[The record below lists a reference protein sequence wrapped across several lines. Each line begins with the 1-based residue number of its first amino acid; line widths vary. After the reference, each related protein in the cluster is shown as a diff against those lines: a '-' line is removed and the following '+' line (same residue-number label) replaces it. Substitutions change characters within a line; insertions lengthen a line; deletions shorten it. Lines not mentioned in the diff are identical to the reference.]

1 MDYIIKIKK
10 KKKHLFNDKWVWRM
24 AWMEGR
30 HNYRRLL
37 LFTSSIVIGIASIVA
52 IDSFNEN
59 LQHDID
65 SQAKEL
71 LGADL
76 VIRNNGPLDSLFS
89 LRLDSLGVQR
99 ATDIHFA
106 SMALFM
112 NVHGGARLVQV
123 VAKDGGFP
131 FYGQVKVQP
140 ENALKTLG
148 NGKNVV
154 LDENLA
160 IQYELSSGDSIKLG
174 QTVFVVQGIVQS
186 MPGNNAISTSFTP
199 SIYIPMSELESTGLI
214 QFGSRTS
221 YRRYFKLHEDED
233 IDVIEK
239 ALVPT
244 LRKLDYGH
252 DTVEDQ
258 KEDMGRAFENLYRFF
273 NLLAFVALILGCI
286 GVSSSIH
293 IYVQQK
299 KHAIAVLRCMGASG
313 WQAFNIF
320 FIQSMFLGLL
330 GSIAGISLGIG
341 IQYLVPLL
349 LGNILPVEVGF
360 VIVWVSVFKGLIIG
374 VTISMLFSILPL
386 TLVRKIPPLIV
397 IRSFYDEISARSKTR
412 YLTIILIVLLP
423 WLFAIWQTR
432 SLQFGSIFMGG
443 LLLAFGLLYVVAKVI
458 ILMMKKLAGRGG
470 TFVMRQGMSNLFRP
484 NNQTIVLVIVIGLG
498 AFLLATLGQ
507 VQSALLGQ
515 VAFMGSE
522 ERPNTVLFDIQ
533 PYQKDELVKFT
544 KDHDLP
550 IQQLVPIVTT
560 RIKSLEGKTIQEIK
574 KDTSIHIRNWA
585 LRREYRVTY
594 RDSLIESETLLE
606 GKLYPFKNEGDSVFV
621 SISESMSRTLKLEI
635 GDEVV
640 FDVQGIPFTTYIGSI
655 RDVDW
660 QRIQTNFIFVFPSGV
675 IDKAPQFYV
684 LMTRTPDKVKASI
697 FQQELVQ
704 FFPNVSAIDLGLILK
719 TIDEFMGK
727 VAFIIRFMALFSLF
741 TGLIVLIGAISNS
754 RFARLKENV
763 LLRTLGAVRKQIV
776 MLTLIEYTYLGVI
789 AGVTGSLLS
798 ILSAWA
804 LAKFFFKIEFSPNL
818 VDVVTISAGVALI
831 TIAIGWLNTRSVYGD
846 TPIDILRKE
855 GG

>member
-24 AWMEGR
+24 AWVEGR
-30 HNYRRLL
+30 HNFRRLL

-59 LQHDID
+59 LQQDID
-65 SQAKEL
+65 SQAKDL

-76 VIRNNGPLDSLFS
+76 VIRSNGPMDSLISKQF
-89 LRLDSLGVQR
+89 DTLGVER

-123 VAKDGGFP
+123 VAKAGNFP

-140 ENALKTLG
+140 EDALASLG
-148 NGKNVV
+148 DGRNVI

-160 IQYELSSGDSIKLG
+160 IQYELSSGDSLKLG
-174 QTVFVVQGIVQS
+174 QTIFIVQGIVQS

-199 SIYIPMSELESTGLI
+199 SIYIPMSELAGTGLI
-214 QFGSRTS
+214 QFGSRAS
-221 YRRYFKLHEDED
+221 YRRYFKLSDDDD
-233 IDVIEK
+233 IDELVEK
-239 ALVPT
+239 IRPA
-244 LRKLDYGH
+244 LRKLDYRY
-252 DTVEDQ
+252 DTVEEQ
-258 KEDMGRAFENLYRFF
+258 KESMGRAFENLYRFF

-299 KHAIAVLRCMGASG
+299 KHAVAVLRCLGASG

-320 FIQSMFLGLL
+320 FIQSVILGFI
-330 GSIAGISLGIG
+330 GSLAGITLGIL
-341 IQYLVPLL
+341 IQYSVPVIF
-349 LGNILPVEVGF
+349 GNILPVEVGF
-360 VIVWVSVFKGLIIG
+360 NIVWLSVFKGLIIG
-374 VTISMLFSILPL
+374 VTISMLFSVLPL

-397 IRSFYDEISARSKTR
+397 IRSFFDEISARSKTR
-412 YLTIILIVLLP
+412 YLTILLIILLP
-423 WLFAIWQTR
+423 WLFAIWQTN
-432 SLQFGSIFMGG
+432 SWMFGSIFMGG
-443 LLLAFGLLYVVAKVI
+443 LLLAFGLLFVVAKLI
-458 ILMMKKLAGRGG
+458 ILMMKKMAKRGG
-470 TFVMRQGMSNLFRP
+470 TFVVRQGMSNLFRP

-507 VQSALLGQ
+507 VQNALLSQ

-533 PYQKDELVKFT
+533 PYQKDDLVKFT
-544 KDHDLP
+544 RDHDLP

-560 RIKSLEGKTIQEIK
+560 RLKSLDSVSIEDIK
-574 KDTSIHIRNWA
+574 KDTSIHIPNWA

-594 RDSLIESETLLE
+594 RDSLIDSETLIE
-606 GKLYPFKNEGDSVFV
+606 GELRPREHDGDSIFV
-621 SISESMSRTLKLEI
+621 SVSASMAKTLKLSLGE
-635 GDEVV
+635 EVV
-640 FDVQGIPFTTYIGSI
+640 FDVQGVPFTTYIGSI

-660 QRIQTNFIFVFPSGV
+660 QRIQTNFIFVFPNGV
-675 IDKAPQFYV
+675 IDEAPQFYV
-684 LMTRTPDKVKASI
+684 LMTRTPDQVTSSV
-697 FQQELVQ
+697 FQQDLVQ
-704 FFPNVSAIDLGLILK
+704 LFPNVSAIDLGLILK
-719 TIDEFMGK
+719 TIDEFMAK
-727 VAFIIRFMALFSLF
+727 VAYVIRFMALFSVF

-754 RFARLKENV
+754 RYARLKENV

-776 MLTLIEYTYLGVI
+776 RLTLIEYTYLGVI

-804 LAKFFFKIEFSPNL
+804 LAKFFFKIDFSPDL

-855 GG
+855 GD

>member
-1 MDYIIKIKK
+1 MDYLIKIKK
-10 KKKHLFNDKWVWRM
+10 KKKHLFNDKWVWKM
-24 AWMEGR
+24 AWMEGK
-30 HNYRRLL
+30 HNVRRLL
-37 LFTSSIVIGIASIVA
+37 LFTSSIIIGIASIVA

-59 LQHDID
+59 LQRDID

-71 LGADL
+71 LGADF
-76 VIRNNGPLDSLFS
+76 VIRSNGPLDSLFS
-89 LRLDSLGVQR
+89 LRLDSLGEQR

-123 VAKDGGFP
+123 VAKDGDFP

-140 ENALKTLG
+140 ENALNTLG
-148 NGKNVV
+148 DGRNVV

-199 SIYIPMSELESTGLI
+199 SIYIPMSELAGTGLI

-221 YRRYFKLHEDED
+221 YRRYFKISEDVD
-233 IDVIEK
+233 IE
-239 ALVPT
+239 ALEEELVPA
-244 LRKLDYGH
+244 LKKFDYGH
-252 DTVEDQ
+252 NTVEDQ

-299 KHAIAVLRCMGASG
+299 KHAVAVLRCMGASG

-320 FIQSMFLGLL
+320 FIQSMFLGFI
-330 GSIAGISLGIG
+330 GSLAGIFLGIF
-341 IQYLVPLL
+341 IQYLVPVM

-360 VIVWVSVFKGLIIG
+360 VIVWVSVIKGLIIG

-412 YLTIILIVLLP
+412 YLTILLIIILP
-423 WLFAIWQTR
+423 WLFAIWQTK

-443 LLLAFGLLYVVAKVI
+443 LLLAFGLLFVVAKLI
-458 ILMMKKLAGRGG
+458 ILMMKKLASRGG

-515 VAFMGSE
+515 VAFMGGE

-544 KDHDLP
+544 RDHDLP
-550 IQQLVPIVTT
+550 VQQLVPIVTT
-560 RIKSLEGKTIQEIK
+560 RIKSLAGKTVEEIK

-606 GKLYPFKNEGDSVFV
+606 GKLYPYKNKGDSVFV
-621 SISESMSRTLKLEI
+621 SISESMSKTLKLAV

-640 FDVQGIPFTTYIGSI
+640 FDVQGIPFTTYIGSV

-660 QRIQTNFIFVFPSGV
+660 QRIQTNFIFVFPAGV

-727 VAFIIRFMALFSLF
+727 VAFVIRFMALFSVF

-776 MLTLIEYTYLGVI
+776 RLTLIEYTYLGVI
-789 AGVTGSLLS
+789 SGVTGSLLS
-798 ILSAWA
+798 IISAWA

-831 TIAIGWLNTRSVYGD
+831 TVAIGWLNTRSVYGD

-855 GG
+855 GD

>member
-10 KKKHLFNDKWVWRM
+10 KKKHLLNDKWVWRM
-24 AWMEGR
+24 AWVEGR
-30 HNYRRLL
+30 HNFKRLL
-37 LFTSSIVIGIASIVA
+37 LFTSSIIIGIASIVA

-59 LQHDID
+59 LQRDIN

-76 VIRNNGPLDSLFS
+76 VIRSNGPLDSLLS
-89 LRLDSLGVQR
+89 LELDTLGEHS

-123 VAKDGGFP
+123 IAKEGNFP
-131 FYGQVKVQP
+131 FYGQVKALP
-140 ENALKTLG
+140 EDAFSRIKE
-148 NGKNVV
+148 GKNVV

-160 IQYELSSGDSIKLG
+160 IQYEISSGDSIKLG
-174 QTVFVVQGIVQS
+174 QTVFMVQGIVQS
-186 MPGNNAISTSFTP
+186 MPGNNAIATSFTP
-199 SIYIPMSELESTGLI
+199 SIYIPMSELAGTGLI

-221 YRRYFKLHEDED
+221 YKRYFKLSDAED
-233 IDVIEK
+233 IDEIEK
-239 ALVPT
+239 VLRPK
-244 LRKLDYGH
+244 LRKLDYRY
-252 DTVEDQ
+252 DTVEEQ
-258 KEDMGRAFENLYRFF
+258 KENMGSAFENLYRFF

-299 KHAIAVLRCMGASG
+299 KHAVAVLRCMGASG

-320 FIQSMFLGLL
+320 FIQSMFLGIIGSMAGVVL
-330 GSIAGISLGIG
+330 GVL
-341 IQYLVPLL
+341 IQYTVPLL
-349 LGNILPVEVGF
+349 FGSVLPVEVGF
-360 VIVWVSVFKGLIIG
+360 GIVWLSVLKGLLIG
-374 VTISMLFSILPL
+374 VVISMLFSVLPL

-397 IRSFYDEISARSKTR
+397 IRSFYDEIASRSKTR

-423 WLFAIWQTR
+423 WLFAVWQTK
-432 SLQFGSIFMGG
+432 SWMFGSIFMGG
-443 LLLAFGLLYVVAKVI
+443 LLLAFGLLFLVARLI
-458 ILMMKKLAGRGG
+458 IFMMKKLAQGGG

-515 VAFMGSE
+515 VAFMGSDD
-522 ERPNTVLFDIQ
+522 RPNTVLFDIQ
-533 PYQKDELVKFT
+533 PYQKDDLVKFT
-544 KDHDLP
+544 KEHELP

-560 RIKSLEGKTIQEIK
+560 RLSAVDGVGVEDIK
-574 KDTSIHIRNWA
+574 KDTSIHIPKWA

-594 RDSLIESETLLE
+594 RDSLIETETLLE
-606 GKLYPFKNEGDSVFV
+606 GELISQENDTDSIFV
-621 SISESMSRTLKLEI
+621 SVSESMSKTLKLKL

-640 FDVQGIPFTTYIGSI
+640 FDVQGVPFTTYIGSI

-684 LMTRTPDKVKASI
+684 LMTRTQNKVKASL

-704 FFPNVSAIDLGLILK
+704 NFPNVSAIDLGLILK

-727 VAFIIRFMALFSLF
+727 VAYVIRFMALFSVI

-763 LLRTLGAVRKQIV
+763 LLRTLGAVRKQIIL
-776 MLTLIEYTYLGVI
+776 LTLIEYSYLGVI
-789 AGVTGSLLS
+789 AGITGSFLS

-804 LAKFFFKIEFSPNL
+804 LAKFFFKIEFSPDL
-818 VDVVTISAGVALI
+818 LDVVTISAGVALI
-831 TIAIGWLNTRSVYGD
+831 TIVIGWFNTRSVYGD

>member
-24 AWMEGR
+24 AWIEGR
-30 HNYRRLL
+30 HNFRRLL
-37 LFTSSIVIGIASIVA
+37 LFTASIIIGIASIVA

-59 LQHDID
+59 LQRDID

-76 VIRNNGPLDSLFS
+76 VIRSNGPIDSLFS
-89 LRLDSLGVQR
+89 KRVDTLGEQR
-99 ATDIHFA
+99 ATDVHFA

-123 VAKDGGFP
+123 VAKEGSFP
-131 FYGQVKVQP
+131 FYGQVK
-140 ENALKTLG
+140 ALPADAFEAITSG
-148 NGKNVV
+148 RNVV

-160 IQYELSSGDSIKLG
+160 IQYEVSSGDSIKLG
-174 QTVFVVQGIVQS
+174 QTVFIVRGIVQS
-186 MPGNNAISTSFTP
+186 MPGNNAISASFTP
-199 SIYIPMSELESTGLI
+199 SIYIPSSELEGTELI
-214 QFGSRTS
+214 QFGSRTN
-221 YRRYFKLHEDED
+221 YRLYLKLNEKDD
-233 IDVIEK
+233 IDE
-239 ALVPT
+239 LVETIKPA
-244 LRKLDYGH
+244 LRKLDYRY
-252 DTVEDQ
+252 DTVEEQ
-258 KEDMGRAFENLYRFF
+258 KENMGRAFQNLYRFF

-320 FIQSMFLGLL
+320 FIQSMFLGFI
-330 GSIAGISLGIG
+330 GSLAGITLGVL
-341 IQYLVPLL
+341 IQYSVPLL
-349 LGNILPVEVGF
+349 FGNVLPVEVGF
-360 VIVWVSVFKGLIIG
+360 TVVWMSVVKGLIIG
-374 VTISMLFSILPL
+374 VVISMLFSVLPL

-397 IRSFYDEISARSKTR
+397 IRSFFDEITARSKTR
-412 YLTIILIVLLP
+412 YLTILLIILLP
-423 WLFAIWQTR
+423 WLFAIWQTQ
-432 SLQFGSIFMGG
+432 SWLFGSIFMGG
-443 LLLAFGLLYVVAKVI
+443 LLVAFGLLFVVAKLI
-458 ILMMKKLAGRGG
+458 ILMMKRMAKGGG

-544 KDHDLP
+544 KSHDLP

-560 RIKSLEGKTIQEIK
+560 RLKSLEGASIEDIK
-574 KDTSIHIRNWA
+574 KDTSIHVPNWA

-594 RDSLIESETLLE
+594 RDSLIDSETLLE
-606 GKLYPFKNEGDSVFV
+606 GKLKSRVKETDTIFV
-621 SISESMSRTLKLEI
+621 SISKSMSETLKLEM
-635 GDEVV
+635 GSEVV
-640 FDVQGIPFTTYIGSI
+640 FDVQGVPFTTYVGSI

-675 IDKAPQFYV
+675 IDQAPQFYV
-684 LMTRTPDKVKASI
+684 LMTRTQDQVKASI

-719 TIDEFMGK
+719 TIDEFMAK
-727 VAFIIRFMALFSLF
+727 VAYVIRFMALFSVF

-763 LLRTLGAVRKQIV
+763 LLRTLGALRKQIV
-776 MLTLIEYTYLGVI
+776 RLTLIEYTYLGVI
-789 AGVTGSLLS
+789 AGITGSLLS

-804 LAKFFFKIEFSPNL
+804 LAKFFFKIDFSPDYF
-818 VDVVTISAGVALI
+818 DVVTISMGVALI

-855 GG
+855 GD

>member
-24 AWMEGR
+24 AWVEGR
-30 HNYRRLL
+30 HNFRRLL
-37 LFTSSIVIGIASIVA
+37 LFTSSIIIGIASIVA

-59 LQHDID
+59 LQRDID
-65 SQAKEL
+65 SQAKDL

-76 VIRNNGPLDSLFS
+76 VIRSNGPLDSLFS
-89 LRLDSLGVQR
+89 NRMDTLGEQR
-99 ATDIHFA
+99 ATDVHFA

-123 VAKDGGFP
+123 VAKEGNFP

-140 ENALKTLG
+140 ADAFNSLTDG
-148 NGKNVV
+148 RNVV

-160 IQYELSSGDSIKLG
+160 IQYEVSSGDSIKLG
-174 QTVFVVQGIVQS
+174 QTVFIVQGIVQS
-186 MPGNNAISTSFTP
+186 MPGNNAISSSFTP
-199 SIYIPMSELESTGLI
+199 SIYIPMAELESTGLI

-221 YRRYFKLHEDED
+221 YRRYFMLSENDD
-233 IDVIEK
+233 IDE
-239 ALVPT
+239 LVKNLRPA
-244 LRKLDYGH
+244 LRKLDYRY
-252 DTVEDQ
+252 DTVEEQ
-258 KEDMGRAFENLYRFF
+258 KENMGRAFENLYRFF

-299 KHAIAVLRCMGASG
+299 KHAVAVLRCLGASG

-320 FIQSMFLGLL
+320 LIQSIFLGFI
-330 GSIAGISLGIG
+330 GSLAGITLGII
-341 IQYLVPLL
+341 IQYSVPLL
-349 LGNILPVEVGF
+349 FGKILPVEVGF
-360 VIVWVSVFKGLIIG
+360 TVVWLSVLKGLLIG
-374 VTISMLFSILPL
+374 VTISILFSVLPL

-397 IRSFYDEISARSKTR
+397 IRSFFDEITARSKTR
-412 YLTIILIVLLP
+412 YLTILLIVLLP
-423 WLFAIWQTR
+423 WLFAIWQTK
-432 SLQFGSIFMGG
+432 SWLFGSIFMGG
-443 LLLAFGLLYVVAKVI
+443 LLLAFGLLFIVAKLI
-458 ILMMKKLAGRGG
+458 IFMMKNMAKGGG

-507 VQSALLGQ
+507 IQSALLSQ
-515 VAFMGSE
+515 VAFMGGE

-544 KDHDLP
+544 KEHQLP

-560 RIKSLEGKTIQEIK
+560 RLKSLEGLDIEDIK
-574 KDTSIHIRNWA
+574 NDTSIHIPNWA

-594 RDSLIESETLLE
+594 RDSLIETETLLE
-606 GKLYPFKNEGDSVFV
+606 GKLYPRENDNDTIFV
-621 SISESMSRTLKLEI
+621 SVSKSMSETLKLNL

-640 FDVQGIPFTTYIGSI
+640 FDVQGVPFTTYIGSI

-660 QRIQTNFIFVFPSGV
+660 QRIQTNFIFVFPGGV
-675 IDKAPQFYV
+675 IDQAPQFYV
-684 LMTRTPDKVKASI
+684 LMTRTPDQVKASV

-719 TIDEFMGK
+719 TIDEFMEK
-727 VAFIIRFMALFSLF
+727 VAYVIRFMALFSVF

-776 MLTLIEYTYLGVI
+776 QLTLIEYTYLGVI
-789 AGVTGSLLS
+789 AGIAGSLLS

-804 LAKFFFKIEFSPNL
+804 LAKFFFKIDFSPDL
-818 VDVVTISAGVALI
+818 FDVVTISAGVALI

-855 GG
+855 GD

>member
-24 AWMEGR
+24 AWVEGR
-30 HNYRRLL
+30 HNFRRLL
-37 LFTSSIVIGIASIVA
+37 LFTSSIIIGIASIVA
-52 IDSFNEN
+52 IDSFNKN
-59 LQHDID
+59 LERDID
-65 SQAKEL
+65 NQAKEL

-76 VIRNNGPLDSLFS
+76 VIRNNGPIDSLFS
-89 LRLDSLGVQR
+89 QQIDTLGEEW

-123 VAKDGGFP
+123 VAKDGDFP

-140 ENALKTLG
+140 SDAFKALTSG
-148 NGKNVV
+148 RNVV

-160 IQYELSSGDSIKLG
+160 IQYEVSSGDSIKLG
-174 QTVFVVQGIVQS
+174 QTVFIVQGIVQS
-186 MPGNNAISTSFTP
+186 MPGNNAISASFTP
-199 SIYIPMSELESTGLI
+199 SIYIPRSELEGTGLI
-214 QFGSRTS
+214 QFGSRTN
-221 YRRYFKLHEDED
+221 YRLYLKLNENDD
-233 IDVIEK
+233 IDE
-239 ALVPT
+239 LVEAIRPD
-244 LRKLDYGH
+244 LRKLDYRY
-252 DTVEDQ
+252 DTVEEQ
-258 KEDMGRAFENLYRFF
+258 KEDMGRAFKNLYRFF

-320 FIQSMFLGLL
+320 FIQSMFLGLI
-330 GSIAGISLGIG
+330 GSLAGIILGIL
-341 IQYLVPLL
+341 IQYSVPLL
-349 LGNILPVEVGF
+349 FGNVLPVEVGF
-360 VIVWVSVFKGLIIG
+360 TMVWMSVLKGLIIG
-374 VTISMLFSILPL
+374 VVISMLFSVLPL

-397 IRSFYDEISARSKTR
+397 IRSFFDEITAGSKTR
-412 YLTIILIVLLP
+412 YLTIFLIILLP
-423 WLFAIWQTR
+423 WLFAIWQTQ
-432 SLQFGSIFMGG
+432 SWLFGSIFMGG
-443 LLLAFGLLYVVAKVI
+443 LLLAFALLYVVARLI
-458 ILMMKKLAGRGG
+458 ISLMKKLAQRRG

-533 PYQKDELVKFT
+533 PYQKDELIKFT
-544 KDHDLP
+544 ESHDLP
-550 IQQLVPIVTT
+550 IQQMVPIVTT
-560 RIKSLEGKTIQEIK
+560 RLNSLEGIGIEDIK
-574 KDTSIHIRNWA
+574 KDTSIHVPNWA

-594 RDSLIESETLLE
+594 RDSLIDSETLLE
-606 GKLYPFKNEGDSVFV
+606 GELRRRDNESDTIFV
-621 SISESMSRTLKLEI
+621 SISESMSETLKLEL

-640 FDVQGIPFTTYIGSI
+640 FDVQGVPFTTYIGSI

-660 QRIQTNFIFVFPSGV
+660 QRIQTNFIFVFPTGV
-675 IDKAPQFYV
+675 IDQAPQFYV
-684 LMTRTPDKVKASI
+684 LMTRTPDQVAASL

-704 FFPNVSAIDLGLILK
+704 FFPNISAIDLGLILK
-719 TIDEFMGK
+719 TIDEFMEK
-727 VAFIIRFMALFSLF
+727 VAYVIRFMALFSVF

-763 LLRTLGAVRKQIV
+763 LLRTLGALRKQIV

-789 AGVTGSLLS
+789 AGITGSLLS

-804 LAKFFFKIEFSPNL
+804 LAKFFFKIDFTPDYF
-818 VDVVTISAGVALI
+818 DVVTISAGVALI

-855 GG
+855 GD

>member
-24 AWMEGR
+24 AWVEGR
-30 HNYRRLL
+30 HNFRRLL
-37 LFTSSIVIGIASIVA
+37 LFTSSIIIGIASIVA
-52 IDSFNEN
+52 IDSFNKN
-59 LQHDID
+59 LERDID
-65 SQAKEL
+65 NQAKEL

-76 VIRNNGPLDSLFS
+76 VIRNNGPIDSLFS
-89 LRLDSLGVQR
+89 QQIDTLGEEW

-123 VAKDGGFP
+123 VVKDGDFP

-140 ENALKTLG
+140 SDAFKALTSG
-148 NGKNVV
+148 RNVV

-160 IQYELSSGDSIKLG
+160 IQYEVSSGDSIKLG
-174 QTVFVVQGIVQS
+174 QTVFIVQGIVQS
-186 MPGNNAISTSFTP
+186 MPGNNAISASFTP
-199 SIYIPMSELESTGLI
+199 SIYIPRSELEGTGLI
-214 QFGSRTS
+214 QFGSRTN
-221 YRRYFKLHEDED
+221 YRLYLKLNENDD
-233 IDVIEK
+233 IDEIVEAIR
-239 ALVPT
+239 PD
-244 LRKLDYGH
+244 LRKLDYRY
-252 DTVEDQ
+252 DTVEEQ
-258 KEDMGRAFENLYRFF
+258 KEDMGRAFKNLYRFF

-299 KHAIAVLRCMGASG
+299 KHAIAVLRCLGASG

-320 FIQSMFLGLL
+320 FIQSMFLGLI
-330 GSIAGISLGIG
+330 GSLAGVILGIL
-341 IQYLVPLL
+341 IQYSVPLL
-349 LGNILPVEVGF
+349 FGNVLPVEVGF
-360 VIVWVSVFKGLIIG
+360 TMVWMSVLKGLIIG
-374 VTISMLFSILPL
+374 VVISMLFSVLPL

-397 IRSFYDEISARSKTR
+397 IRSFFDEIAAGSKTR
-412 YLTIILIVLLP
+412 YLTIFLIILLP
-423 WLFAIWQTR
+423 WLFAIWQTQ
-432 SLQFGSIFMGG
+432 SWLFGSIFMGG
-443 LLLAFGLLYVVAKVI
+443 LLLAFALLYVVARLI
-458 ILMMKKLAGRGG
+458 ILLMKKLAQRRG

-533 PYQKDELVKFT
+533 PYQKDELIKFT
-544 KDHDLP
+544 ESHDLP
-550 IQQLVPIVTT
+550 IQQMVPIVTT
-560 RIKSLEGKTIQEIK
+560 RLNSLEGIGIEDIK
-574 KDTSIHIRNWA
+574 KDTSIHVPNWA

-594 RDSLIESETLLE
+594 RDSLIDSETLLE
-606 GKLYPFKNEGDSVFV
+606 GELRRRDNESDTIFV
-621 SISESMSRTLKLEI
+621 SISESMSETLKLEL

-640 FDVQGIPFTTYIGSI
+640 FDVQGVPFTTYIGSI

-660 QRIQTNFIFVFPSGV
+660 QRIQTNFIFVFPTGV
-675 IDKAPQFYV
+675 IDQAPQFYV
-684 LMTRTPDKVKASI
+684 LMTRTPDQVTASL

-704 FFPNVSAIDLGLILK
+704 FFPNISAIDLGLILK
-719 TIDEFMGK
+719 TIDEFMEK
-727 VAFIIRFMALFSLF
+727 VAYVIRFMALFSVF

-763 LLRTLGAVRKQIV
+763 LLRTLGALRKQIV

-789 AGVTGSLLS
+789 AGITGSLLS

-804 LAKFFFKIEFSPNL
+804 LAKFFFKIDFTPDYF
-818 VDVVTISAGVALI
+818 DVVTISAGVALI

-855 GG
+855 GD